1 MSAKEDAMYDRQF
14 NREADKY
21 FAPEIL
27 YCQQC
32 EKVLNEDEC
41 QNADDDQLCKTCEK
55 ERDDE
60 VSQQRYEF
68 EVMRE
73 LEQEQA
79 QMMMEHDQYQ
89 AEQAALEPHQRD
101 NYMENMVCMNE
112 DRLKA
117 LRENGL

>member
-1 MSAKEDAMYDRQF
+1 MSQQQRNDDAYDRQF

-32 EKVLNEDEC
+32 EVVLTEDEGDNDGQFCDKC
-41 QNADDDQLCKTCEK
+41 QK

-60 VSQQRYEF
+60 MSQQRYEY

-79 QMMMEHDQYQ
+79 LMMMEHDAYQ
-89 AEQAALEPHQRD
+89 AEQEALEPHQRD
-101 NYMENMVCMNE
+101 GYMENMVCMNE

>member
-1 MSAKEDAMYDRQF
+1 MSAIEDAMYDRQF

-27 YCQQC
+27 YCQHC
-32 EKVLNEDEC
+32 EKVLDEDEC
-41 QNADDDQLCKTCEK
+41 QDADDDQLCKTCEK
-55 ERDDE
+55 ERDE
-60 VSQQRYEF
+60 TMSQMRHEY

-73 LEQEQA
+73 LEIEQNA
-79 QMMMEHDQYQ
+79 MMAEHNAYQ
-89 AEQAALEPHQRD
+89 AEQEALEPHQRD
-101 NYMENMVCMNE
+101 GHTENMVCMNE

>member
-1 MSAKEDAMYDRQF
+1 MSAIEDAMYDRQF

-32 EKVLNEDEC
+32 EVVLTEDEGDNDGQFCDKC
-41 QNADDDQLCKTCEK
+41 QK

-60 VSQQRYEF
+60 MSQQRYEY

-79 QMMMEHDQYQ
+79 LMMMEYDQYQ
-89 AEQAALEPHQRD
+89 AEQEALPEHQRD
-101 NYMENMVCMNE
+101 GYAERMTEQADMRRKE
-112 DRLKA
+112 I
-117 LRENGL
+117 RENGL